1 LHGPFFITQEVI
13 TVGFKVGDK
22 VIYPNH
28 GIGVIEVI
36 KRMEFDGVEMEFYQL
51 RLSGNNTTVNVPV
64 DKVQSIGIRTPIK
77 TVDGEKLLKLLATN
91 FVAPPSDWKDR
102 FKEFSEKMRSG
113 DIFSVAEILKHLTYL
128 GSLKPLSFREKRLL
142 ERARYLVISELTMA
156 RENPRK
162 KSKKPSNRRCKK
174 PSSSSRRKMAKL
186 PLLPRRSK
194 RRHSAPHGDA
204 CRASPSFQVGSE
216 WVIPF
221 PWSSS
226 RLSPLGFSWL
236 PMPSS
241 WRLSLPSWRRGVH
254 GCRRF
259 R

>member
-1 LHGPFFITQEVI
+1 MHGPFFIAQEVI

-156 RENPRK
+156 SGKPQDKVEEAVEQALQKAFIKFEK
-162 KSKKPSNRRCKK
+162 KNGK
-174 PSSSSRRKMAKL
+174 A
-186 PLLPRRSK
+186 
-194 RRHSAPHGDA
+194 SA
-204 CRASPSFQVGSE
+204 ASAAV
-216 WVIPF
+216 
-221 PWSSS
+221 
-226 RLSPLGFSWL
+226 
-236 PMPSS
+236 
-241 WRLSLPSWRRGVH
+241 
-254 GCRRF
+254 
-259 R
+259 

>member
-1 LHGPFFITQEVI
+1 M
-13 TVGFKVGDK
+13 GFKVGDK

-64 DKVQSIGIRTPIK
+64 NKVQAIGIRTPIK

-156 RENPRK
+156 SGKPQEKVEEAVEQALQKAFIKFEK
-162 KSKKPSNRRCKK
+162 KNGK
-174 PSSSSRRKMAKL
+174 A
-186 PLLPRRSK
+186 
-194 RRHSAPHGDA
+194 SA
-204 CRASPSFQVGSE
+204 ASAAV
-216 WVIPF
+216 
-221 PWSSS
+221 
-226 RLSPLGFSWL
+226 
-236 PMPSS
+236 
-241 WRLSLPSWRRGVH
+241 
-254 GCRRF
+254 
-259 R
+259 

>member
-1 LHGPFFITQEVI
+1 M

-28 GIGVIEVI
+28 GIGIIEVI
-36 KRMEFDGVEMEFYQL
+36 KRMEFDGVEIEFYQL
-51 RLSGNNTTVNVPV
+51 RLNGNNTTVNVPV

-102 FKEFSEKMRSG
+102 FKEFSEKMRTG

-156 RENPRK
+156 SGKPQGKVEEAVEQALQKAFVKFEK
-162 KSKKPSNRRCKK
+162 KNGK
-174 PSSSSRRKMAKL
+174 ATAA
-186 PLLPRRSK
+186 
-194 RRHSAPHGDA
+194 SAA
-204 CRASPSFQVGSE
+204 V
-216 WVIPF
+216 
-221 PWSSS
+221 
-226 RLSPLGFSWL
+226 
-236 PMPSS
+236 
-241 WRLSLPSWRRGVH
+241 
-254 GCRRF
+254 
-259 R
+259 

>member
-1 LHGPFFITQEVI
+1 
-13 TVGFKVGDK
+13 VGFKVGDK

-28 GIGVIEVI
+28 GIGVIETI

-51 RLSGNNTTVNVPV
+51 RLCASNTTINVPV
-64 DKVQSIGIRTPIK
+64 DKVESIGIRTPIK

-156 RENPRK
+156 SGKPQEKVEEAVEQALQKAFVKFEK
-162 KSKKPSNRRCKK
+162 KNGK
-174 PSSSSRRKMAKL
+174 A
-186 PLLPRRSK
+186 
-194 RRHSAPHGDA
+194 SA
-204 CRASPSFQVGSE
+204 ASAAV
-216 WVIPF
+216 
-221 PWSSS
+221 
-226 RLSPLGFSWL
+226 
-236 PMPSS
+236 
-241 WRLSLPSWRRGVH
+241 
-254 GCRRF
+254 
-259 R
+259 